1 MEENDMSEN
10 QSVQEPIPV
19 ADAVWTPVRPV
30 SPLPPPPPAYTP
42 QPSSAPRE
50 ESDGQRK
57 RGGVGLALVAVV
69 AVISALAGTV
79 AGVLVTDASNNDTVV
94 SAPVVT
100 APEADDSVVTTQTQI
115 AKVAAAVA
123 PSVVTISAQ
132 IDAGMESGGSVGTGV
147 FLTSSGEI
155 LTNAHVVDGATKL
168 QVRMSNETE
177 PREGRVL
184 AVDAGN
190 DLALVKIEGT
200 GFTAATFADPK
211 SIRLGDPVIA
221 IGYALNLDGG
231 PSVTTGIVSALN
243 RTITTE
249 SGALNGLLQTDA
261 AISSGN
267 SGGPLVNYSAQ
278 VVGINTAVARGD
290 NATAANNIGF
300 AISTKEVLRV
310 IELLR
315 KQASGEERKEGY
327 LGVGLTDRTDGGQG
341 AVIANVQP
349 DSPAAKAGVKEGD
362 VVLAINDEPIAGRA
376 GMIAIVR
383 DALPGETITMK
394 LERGKEILTVTATLV
409 ERDTVSG

>member
-1 MEENDMSEN
+1 MSEN

-42 QPSSAPRE
+42 SPAMAPSAG
-50 ESDGQRK
+50 SDVQRN
-57 RGGVGLALVAVV
+57 RGGIGLVLVAVV

-79 AGVLVTDASNNDTVV
+79 AGVLITDRSNSDTVV

-100 APEADDSVVTTQTQI
+100 APEADDVAVTTQTQI

-132 IDAGMESGGSVGTGV
+132 TNAGMASGGSVGTGV

-190 DLALVKIEGT
+190 DLALVKIDGT

-362 VVLAINDEPIAGRA
+362 VVLMINDEPIAGRA

-409 ERDTVSG
+409 ERDTTSG